1 MYTITYV
8 DFYVDSAV
16 AASQVQQIL
25 DGEQEAASVAGEER
39 DEGLL
44 GRERKRGLVVLH
56 NAILQAA

>member
-8 DFYVDSAV
+8 DFYVDSTV

-25 DGEQEAASVAGEER
+25 DGEQKAASVAGEER

-44 GRERKRGLVVLH
+44 GCERKRGLVVLH